1 MGGHKRTRP
10 VTAWWCHSHSCG
22 LALSPNPHSRAFLS
36 CGPTGSKGRVQLS
49 RHVALSMSST
59 GWHVRAGC
67 ASPGRCPHATCSS
80 PWEKWGPLCLAWD
93 PALGSFFSPVFPSAC
108 PACASGG
115 CRWGAGGLVSPGW
128 QAEQRS
134 FPCLQARCVGPACIS
149 APCPPAAVGSFGR
162 GPPALVKALQSR
174 SRPILSMESLPL
186 SWPESHH
193 LPSPVMSISHPLH
206 LGIAQRPEKYLLKC
220 HNGQK
225 HRHGE
230 LLIHGPK
237 WNPCACFSD
246 PLCVCLAF
254 T

>member
-1 MGGHKRTRP
+1 MGEVGSPLPCLGSCFGQFLLSCLSIRLSCLCLRWPQMGG
-10 VTAWWCHSHSCG
+10 W
-22 LALSPNPHSRAFLS
+22 
-36 CGPTGSKGRVQLS
+36 GS
-49 RHVALSMSST
+49 
-59 GWHVRAGC
+59 W
-67 ASPGRCPHATCSS
+67 
-80 PWEKWGPLCLAWD
+80 
-93 PALGSFFSPVFPSAC
+93 
-108 PACASGG
+108 
-115 CRWGAGGLVSPGW
+115 SPGW

-225 HRHGE
+225 HRDGE

>member
-22 LALSPNPHSRAFLS
+22 LAFSPNRHSRAFLS

-115 CRWGAGGLVSPGW
+115 RRWGAGGL
-128 QAEQRS
+128 
-134 FPCLQARCVGPACIS
+134 GPQGGRQSRGLSLAS
-149 APCPPAAVGSFGR
+149 KPAAWGLPASVL
-162 GPPALVKALQSR
+162 PALLRLWVLLAEA
-174 SRPILSMESLPL
+174 P
-186 SWPESHH
+186 
-193 LPSPVMSISHPLH
+193 LPS
-206 LGIAQRPEKYLLKC
+206 
-220 HNGQK
+220 
-225 HRHGE
+225 
-230 LLIHGPK
+230 
-237 WNPCACFSD
+237 
-246 PLCVCLAF
+246 
-254 T
+254 